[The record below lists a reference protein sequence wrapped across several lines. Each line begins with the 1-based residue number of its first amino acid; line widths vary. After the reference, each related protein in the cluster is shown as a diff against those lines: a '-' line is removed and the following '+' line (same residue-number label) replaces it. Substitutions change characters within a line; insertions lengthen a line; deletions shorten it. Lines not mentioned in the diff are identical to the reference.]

1 MAAVPQEPALQP
13 DFLGVLGAPQGHEL
27 RMEVEWGK
35 QVHVQVSG
43 RLQVGQAV
51 ACGGGAAGGGWMP
64 PWQATASLRPVH
76 LCSFPQLLEGE
87 AEVFGTALDLR
98 ERVSIGGQK
107 VAVYTWRGCTLQ
119 LEGEP
124 DMM

>member
-1 MAAVPQEPALQP
+1 MRSPVAW
-13 DFLGVLGAPQGHEL
+13 L
-27 RMEVEWGK
+27 RSV
-35 QVHVQVSG
+35 
-43 RLQVGQAV
+43 
-51 ACGGGAAGGGWMP
+51 
-64 PWQATASLRPVH
+64 
-76 LCSFPQLLEGE
+76 QLLEGE

-107 VAVYTWRGCTLQ
+107 VAVYSWRGCTLQ